1 MTPPPHNNET
11 TSRTEHTWHIP
22 VPLLTRYLTGTLPV
36 PHVMSIE
43 AHLTACPT
51 CRAEVPVDRAW
62 LAGSWDRL
70 DAALDQ
76 PPWPERALTRCGMR
90 PHVARLLTATPAL
103 SRAWLLAVIAVLAF
117 GTAAASLAGDTPGIL
132 LAFLIGAP
140 VLPLAGVALAYGPG
154 VDRAYELHAA
164 TPLAGP
170 RLLFL
175 RAGAVLVTAATLTG
189 LATPFLPGPPGLG
202 AAWLLPALALTLA
215 CLAAGTRVPLPVAA
229 AGLTLTWIAGV
240 LGTQR
245 VDRYLL
251 FAPGAQAAWAG
262 AVPLLALVV
271 YARRRRL
278 DPGSYPA
285 DPPSGSLR

>member
-1 MTPPPHNNET
+1 M
-11 TSRTEHTWHIP
+11 SAWHIP
-22 VPLLTRYLTGTLPV
+22 EPLLTRYLSGGLPV
-36 PHVMSIE
+36 AHVMSIE
-43 AHLTACPT
+43 AHLAGCPS
-51 CRAEVPVDRAW
+51 CRAHVPVDPDW
-62 LAGSWDRL
+62 LARSWAGI
-70 DAALDQ
+70 DAAIDR
-76 PPWPERALTRCGMR
+76 PPWPERALARLGVR

-117 GTAAASLAGDTPGIL
+117 GTAAAHLAGDTPGVL
-132 LAFLIGAP
+132 LAFLVGAP

-154 VDRAYELHAA
+154 VDRAYEVQAA
-164 TPLAGP
+164 TPLAGS

-175 RAGAVLVTAATLTG
+175 RAGAVLVTAAALTG
-189 LATPFLPGPPGLG
+189 LAAPFLPGPAGLG

-215 CLAAGTRVPLPVAA
+215 CLAIGTRLPLPIAA
-229 AGLTLTWIAGV
+229 GGLTLGWVAVV

-251 FAPGAQAAWAG
+251 FAPVAQAGWAC

-278 DPGSYPA
+278 DPGS
-285 DPPSGSLR
+285 PSATPRLRSMR